1 MTDEEVIGDDY
12 KFPLKSKIEVA
23 AILGVLSSAAVAF
36 GYAGLSVEQI
46 SALSG
51 VLFLLIAYW
60 RVAGG
65 PALKRTWDQLSK

>member
-1 MTDEEVIGDDY
+1 MTDEEIDEDY
-12 KFPLKSKIEVA
+12 KFPLKSKTEVA
-23 AILGVLSSAAVAF
+23 AILGILSSAAVAF

-60 RVAGG
+60 RFAGG
-65 PALKRTWDQLSK
+65 PALKWTWDRLNK

>member
-1 MTDEEVIGDDY
+1 MTDDEEIGDDY
-12 KFPLKSKIEVA
+12 KFPLKSKTELA
-23 AILGVLSSAAVAF
+23 AVLGILSSAAVAF

-65 PALKRTWDQLSK
+65 PALKWTWDQLSK

>member
-1 MTDEEVIGDDY
+1 MTDDEEIGDDY
-12 KFPLKSKIEVA
+12 KFPLKSKTELA
-23 AILGVLSSAAVAF
+23 AVLGILSSAAVAL

-65 PALKRTWDQLSK
+65 PALKWTWDQLSK

>member
-12 KFPLKSKIEVA
+12 KFPLKSKTEIA
-23 AILGVLSSAAVAF
+23 ALLGIISSALVAF

-65 PALKRTWDQLSK
+65 PALKWTWDQLNK